1 MEILQNENN
10 LIFLHNVLIGI
21 ITRMEIKRLVNIITS
36 RLAYLS
42 TEVKLNGAL
51 NLLDSNVLSEEVFM
65 TILNITYGYN
75 LQNANII
82 EHNAKAIDLIDIDSK
97 LIIQVS
103 SDNSKTKVQ
112 SSLSKID
119 LARFHG
125 YSFKFVCISK
135 RVSHLKKAEFNIPSS
150 INFDATNDCFDIERI
165 GKDIQGRGIDA
176 MRLLAEFLEKSILP
190 ASANERRPSVITYV
204 INQLAETSLANMDFV
219 PDVKPF
225 DFSPKI
231 DLNNLI
237 RWKSVVSDYAVYSVL
252 VGNIYSQYDKLGV
265 NKSFV
270 VLSSLHDM
278 YSNLSI
284 TYTGDELFD
293 QLLLKVYEIV
303 DGDETCNASLTKE
316 ELLLNI
322 KIVLVDAFVK
332 CKIFKKPI

>member
-1 MEILQNENN
+1 
-10 LIFLHNVLIGI
+10 
-21 ITRMEIKRLVNIITS
+21 MEIKRLVNIITS
-36 RLAYLS
+36 RLAYIS

-75 LQNANII
+75 LRNVNII
-82 EHNAKAIDLIDIDSK
+82 EHNAKAIDLVDNDAK
-97 LIIQVS
+97 LIVQVS
-103 SDNSKTKVQ
+103 SDNSKAKVQ

-119 LARFHG
+119 QTRFRD

-135 RVSHLKKAEFNIPSS
+135 RVSHLKKTEFNIPLD

-165 GKDIQGRGIDA
+165 GKDIQGRGIDTIS
-176 MRLLAEFLEKSILP
+176 LLAEFLEKSILP

-204 INQLAETSLANMDFV
+204 INQLAETSLANMDVV
-219 PDVKPF
+219 PDAKPF
-225 DFSPKI
+225 DFLPKI
-231 DLNNLI
+231 DLNNLT
-237 RWKSVVSDYAVYSVL
+237 RWKSIVSDYAVYSVL

-270 VLSSLHDM
+270 VLSSLHDL
-278 YSNLSI
+278 YLNL
-284 TYTGDELFD
+284 TTVYAGDELFD

-332 CKIFKKPI
+332 CKIFEKPV